1 MARALCFFIPYIAAM
16 DRPGSPPRPDRMN
29 VFDAEALPV
38 EARTDVVTCSL
49 DTSIRRAAIIM
60 SQRNVGSIIV
70 ADELHRPLGIITD
83 TDIRRKVVGGSAQPD
98 MPVHAIMSSPIVTVP
113 TGSTIAGTIL
123 TMMRRNIRHLV
134 VTEDGTPHTKITGII
149 SEHDLLLVRGNSPA
163 VLAEEVNRTD
173 DVKQLAA
180 IRDKA
185 ERLAVEFIRQGTPL
199 RFVAAMITEINDAL
213 LARLVAQAEA
223 TLAASGVAD
232 PGLDFCWLTCGSD
245 GRKEQFL
252 RTDQDT
258 ALIYD
263 DPPPERAEKAAVYFQ
278 WLAAEV
284 TRGLTSCGFAPC
296 SGGNMASNPHWCQPG
311 SVWGS
316 HVHDWVRVPD
326 EQALLNAAVFFDF
339 RAAYGSTALAGNLRE
354 QITREFGRDRTGL
367 ILLAK
372 NALRA
377 PSPTG
382 LRRHL
387 ELERHGAHKGRF
399 DLKLKA
405 IKPFTDAVRVL
416 ALDRGLHATGTLDR
430 LTALSAT
437 DASIRDLSPDLFAAY
452 ETLIRCRVLFGVQDE
467 DRGRYIDPAAMN
479 RLETKRLLDAFEA
492 VKALL
497 TVVRVRYQLDALGL
511 F

>member
-1 MARALCFFIPYIAAM
+1 MNKPGSSL
-16 DRPGSPPRPDRMN
+16 RPGRVNALD
-29 VFDAEALPV
+29 DDALPV
-38 EARTDVVTCSL
+38 QARPDVVTCSL

-60 SQRNVGSIIV
+60 SQRNVGSIIIT
-70 ADELHRPLGIITD
+70 DELQRPLGIITD

-98 MPVHAIMSSPIVTVP
+98 MPVHAIMSSPVVTIPV
-113 TGSTIAGTIL
+113 GSTIAGTIL
-123 TMMRRNIRHLV
+123 TMMRRNSRHLV
-134 VTEDGTPHTKITGII
+134 VTGDGTPHTKVTGII
-149 SEHDLLLVRGNSPA
+149 SEHDLLLVHGNSPA

-180 IRDKA
+180 IRNKA
-185 ERLAVEFIRQGTPL
+185 EHLAVEFIRHGTSL
-199 RFVAAMITEINDAL
+199 RFVSAMITEINDAM
-213 LARLVAQAEA
+213 LARLIAQAQGM
-223 TLAASGVAD
+223 LQASGVGD

-245 GRKEQFL
+245 GRKEQYL

-258 ALIYD
+258 ALIYE
-263 DPPPERAEKAAVYFQ
+263 DPPDDRAEKAAVYFQ

-296 SGGNMASNPHWCQPG
+296 SGGNMASNPHWCQPR
-311 SVWGS
+311 SVWETY
-316 HVHDWVRVPD
+316 VHDWIRVPN

-339 RAAYGSTALAGNLRE
+339 RAAYGSAALAGNLRD

-382 LRRHL
+382 LRKRL
-387 ELERHGAHKGRF
+387 DLERHGAHKGRF
-399 DLKLKA
+399 DLKLRA
-405 IKPFTDAVRVL
+405 IKPFTDAVRLL

-430 LTALSAT
+430 LAALSET
-437 DASIRDLSPDLFAAY
+437 DASVRDLSPDLFSAY
-452 ETLIRCRVLFGVQDE
+452 ETLIRCRVLFGAQGE
-467 DRGRYIDPAAMN
+467 ERGRFIDPAALN
-479 RLETKRLLDAFEA
+479 RVETKRLLDAFDA